1 MKTFTQIL
9 AIWALLVC
17 LADLCCTKDFV
28 TWGTKGT
35 YELVNAKTAAKETE
49 YKASPTLPRPAV
61 TLCNTKEEQP
71 EAMDRTGFA
80 QVNIIKE
87 SVSTG
92 TTRTKNIDKE
102 RRKQLREKRYRL
114 SLDLVDSIPCN
125 RNSLFKKALQNCQEY
140 PVSAFATAF
149 H

>member
-1 MKTFTQIL
+1 MKTFTQIP

-17 LADLCCTKDFV
+17 LADLCC
-28 TWGTKGT
+28 
-35 YELVNAKTAAKETE
+35 
-49 YKASPTLPRPAV
+49 
-61 TLCNTKEEQP
+61 TKEEQP

-114 SLDLVDSIPCN
+114 SLDLVDSIPYN
-125 RNSLFKKALQNCQEY
+125 RNSL
-140 PVSAFATAF
+140 
-149 H
+149 